1 MRSVALLFFLLL
13 PLSLPAKPLET
24 LITSHPVGESQIVWP
39 VAAPLPP
46 PGGLRPCCAF
56 GYNLKAQ
63 AWGIPVPLY
72 QLGNLVD
79 ADRLGTH
86 HYNDSAFNAI
96 SNLLGIGSE
105 QLGLIYTHRG
115 GFIDI
120 AHVRDTADNTLFLF
134 SQLLPRLGQQW
145 HIDLSP
151 ELATRRIQLN
161 AFSPPQD
168 AAQRYTL
175 AAYLAGE
182 IAFQMAAWHEI
193 AQWYGYRSVP
203 GFSEEVSAFSPE
215 DLYSNLL
222 GARLAIDAIL
232 QGQAVSLTAYNSTME
247 RLLPQA
253 LHQLGAVSIAATQR
267 QFDGI
272 DGDWWDSHRRVP
284 EKFLV
289 LKRDYATGSNRL
301 PALPP
306 FEKTAPQRLTLPL
319 QLQGFS
325 LASLGEL
332 QLWPTDDMRH
342 LPAPAHYYRPQDFNG
357 LALHARAADAQQ
369 ILQNARQTGGDK
381 RQTPLRNK

>member
-1 MRSVALLFFLLL
+1 MRSVALAFLLL
-13 PLSLPAKPLET
+13 FTPALPAKPLET
-24 LITSHPVGESQIVWP
+24 LMTSQPTRESRIAWP
-39 VAAPLPP
+39 VAAPLSPP
-46 PGGLRPCCAF
+46 DGLRPCCAF

-63 AWGIPVPLY
+63 ALGIPVPFY
-72 QLGNLVD
+72 QLSNVVD

-86 HYNDSAFNAI
+86 HYNDSAFSAI
-96 SNLLGIGSE
+96 DNLLGLGSE

-134 SQLLPRLGQQW
+134 SQLLPRLGRQW

-161 AFSPPQD
+161 AFTPPQD

-182 IAFQMAAWHEI
+182 LAFQMAAWHEV

-203 GFSEEVSAFSPE
+203 GFPEEISAFSPE

-222 GARLAIDAIL
+222 GSRLAVDAIL
-232 QGQAVSLTAYNSTME
+232 QGQGVSLTAYNNAME
-247 RLLPQA
+247 QLLPQA
-253 LHQLGAVSIAATQR
+253 LHQLGAVSITATQR

-289 LKRDYATGSNRL
+289 LKRDYTTGSNRL

-306 FEKTAPQRLTLPL
+306 FENTAPQRLMLPL
-319 QLQGFS
+319 QVQGVR
-325 LASLGEL
+325 LADLGEL
-332 QLWPTDDMRH
+332 QLWPTDAMRN
-342 LPAPAHYYRPQDFNG
+342 LPVPPHYYRPLDFDG
-357 LALHARAADAQQ
+357 LALHARAADALQ
-369 ILQNARQTGGDK
+369 ILQQRQAGAR
-381 RQTPLRNK
+381 

>member
-24 LITSHPVGESQIVWP
+24 LITSQPTGESQIVWP

-63 AWGIPVPLY
+63 AWGIPVPFY

-222 GARLAIDAIL
+222 GHGWRSMQFCKGRRFLSLPTTAPWRGCSPRLCTSLARYPSRRPS
-232 QGQAVSLTAYNSTME
+232 GSLT
-247 RLLPQA
+247 
-253 LHQLGAVSIAATQR
+253 
-267 QFDGI
+267 
-272 DGDWWDSHRRVP
+272 
-284 EKFLV
+284 V
-289 LKRDYATGSNRL
+289 LTATGG
-301 PALPP
+301 
-306 FEKTAPQRLTLPL
+306 TAIAGCR
-319 QLQGFS
+319 
-325 LASLGEL
+325 
-332 QLWPTDDMRH
+332 
-342 LPAPAHYYRPQDFNG
+342 
-357 LALHARAADAQQ
+357 
-369 ILQNARQTGGDK
+369 
-381 RQTPLRNK
+381 RNFWC